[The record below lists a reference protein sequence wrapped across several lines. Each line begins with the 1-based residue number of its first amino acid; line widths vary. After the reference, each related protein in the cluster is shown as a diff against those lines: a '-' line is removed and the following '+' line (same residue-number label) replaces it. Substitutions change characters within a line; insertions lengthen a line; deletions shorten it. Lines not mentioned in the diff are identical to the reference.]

1 MLEPANEA
9 ISAGD
14 KGKRV
19 RKGLNGLAGL
29 ALLAGL
35 GYYVVLF
42 ATAESRMRRACDHIK
57 PGMSIAA
64 LAQYLEVNGLG
75 PQVPRPDGVG
85 HVGEV
90 KTFGR
95 FGCRIEM
102 TGAVVR
108 RSTFDES
115 N

>member
-1 MLEPANEA
+1 MSDLSRP
-9 ISAGD
+9 
-14 KGKRV
+14 V
-19 RKGLNGLAGL
+19 
-29 ALLAGL
+29 ALLALVAGV
-35 GYYVVLF
+35 GYYIVLF
-42 ATAESRMRRACDHIK
+42 ATAESRVRRTCDHIE
-57 PGMSIAA
+57 PGMTIAA
-64 LAQYLEVNGLG
+64 LAQYLEVNELG

-85 HVGEV
+85 YVGEV

-102 TGAVVR
+102 LGAAVR